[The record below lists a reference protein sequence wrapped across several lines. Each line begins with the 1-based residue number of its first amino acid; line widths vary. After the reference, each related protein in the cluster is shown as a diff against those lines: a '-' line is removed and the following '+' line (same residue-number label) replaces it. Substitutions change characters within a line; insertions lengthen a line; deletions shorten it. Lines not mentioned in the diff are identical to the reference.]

1 MLLWYLFNPWECT
14 SIHDGNEIREIDFSN
29 VSVAKKICEIDLTE
43 KSINSF
49 IFLEC

>member
-1 MLLWYLFNPWECT
+1 MLLWYLFNPGECT
-14 SIHDGNEIREIDFSN
+14 SIHDGKEIREIDYTNF
-29 VSVAKKICEIDLTE
+29 SVAKKIREIDLTE